1 MLEARRRSSAFH
13 AVGAL
18 LVAATIVLLILG
30 IAASHNA
37 GHRMIGAIGETR
49 ANVRAAFRVLEAVEA
64 VEGGY
69 RAYAGGA
76 GAVYRRDYE
85 HGVSETG
92 IALTRLHQSASDN
105 PELAP
110 AVAQVTA
117 AVEQRLAF
125 CAEAVA
131 LRDAGR
137 GQAAFN
143 YMLRPDAAT
152 TQLAVRQTVFEF
164 VDNAEASIASLT
176 VAEQRQR
183 NTSDQL
189 AIALAAV
196 AMIAC
201 ALSFWSIVRERAVW
215 GRVRGMLEQSNLALE
230 RAKADAQASDAAKTR
245 FLAVASHDLR
255 QPLHALSLYV
265 SALRRRIAPSPDSD
279 KILVNMERAITSM
292 VQMFGA
298 LLDLARIQSGVDQPE
313 IEDFALQDSFDRIA
327 AEFGTERVEMPPTTL
342 ALRTD
347 PRQFDAVLRNYVSNA
362 MKHGGGWARIEA
374 RAENQRV
381 TISVIDR
388 GPGVPA
394 DKADEI
400 FNEFSRLSATHT
412 DGLGLGLAIVRRIA
426 EQLGL
431 QTAVTSSPEGGA
443 CFSVTVPQSE
453 RADFETDDDD
463 ESEVSLAGVNVVVID
478 DEPLALEAAAQILR
492 DAGAQVRTGDG
503 APALDALLAE
513 GAPPAMLV
521 LDLRL
526 DGELRGV
533 DLANTHCARLSPPPA
548 VLIVTGDTGAETL
561 AMLRASGY
569 DWLTKPVQPSE
580 FVSAVAL
587 AASIHALRQQADRVA
602 APA

>member
-13 AVGAL
+13 LGGAL
-18 LVAATIVLLILG
+18 LVAATIVLLVIG
-30 IAASHNA
+30 IVTSHNA
-37 GHRMIGAIGETR
+37 GQRMISAIGETR
-49 ANVRAAFRVLEAVEA
+49 ANVRAAFRVLEAVET

-76 GAVYRRDYE
+76 GALYRRDYE
-85 HGVSETG
+85 HGVSESE
-92 IALTRLHQSASDN
+92 IALTRLRQAVSDS
-105 PELAP
+105 PGLAP
-110 AVAQVTA
+110 AVAQVSN

-125 CAEAVA
+125 CAQAVA

-143 YMLRPDAAT
+143 LMLRPEATT

-176 VAEQRQR
+176 VAEQGQH
-183 NTSDQL
+183 NTSDRL

-196 AMIAC
+196 AMAAC
-201 ALSFWSIVRERAVW
+201 VLSFLGIARERAVW
-215 GRVRGMLEQSNLALE
+215 NSVRRMLEQSNVALE
-230 RAKADAQASDAAKTR
+230 RAKAEAQASDAAKTR

-265 SALRRRIAPSPDSD
+265 SALRRRIATAPDSE
-279 KILVNMERAITSM
+279 KILVNMERAINSM

-298 LLDLARIQSGVDQPE
+298 LLDLARIQSGVDQPD

-327 AEFGTERVEMPPTTL
+327 AEFGAERVEIAPTTL

-381 TISVIDR
+381 TVTVTDR

-431 QTAVTSSPEGGA
+431 QTSVTAGPEGGA
-443 CFSVTVPQSE
+443 CFSVTAPE
-453 RADFETDDDD
+453 GDRADLEAEAD
-463 ESEVSLAGVNVVVID
+463 EDSEVSLAGVNVVVID

-503 APALDALLAE
+503 ASALDALLAD

-533 DLANTHCARLSPPPA
+533 ELANASCARLSPPPA